1 MKPFVTKEW
10 RTSFSNMDSSI
21 LEETSTTM
29 NRYKQHIGLTSL
41 LLGALLFAGCQ
52 EAITTNRPIHI
63 NPNMDKQ
70 ERFEAQ
76 EANPFFAD
84 GRAMRMPVKATV
96 ARGFLKDDT
105 ALWTGKTESGAWSS
119 IPVPVT
125 MELLERGQDR
135 YKVFCSVCHGLSGD
149 GKGIIMTGGYGFVPA
164 PTYHSNM
171 LRAQPDGYLYDSL
184 TNGVRSMAGYGSQI
198 PVHDRWAIVAYV
210 RALQR
215 SQYADVSDV
224 PENER

>member
-1 MKPFVTKEW
+1 MEPS
-10 RTSFSNMDSSI
+10 TSD
-21 LEETSTTM
+21 EPSTPM
-29 NRYKQHIGLTSL
+29 NRIIQHIGFLTL
-41 LLGALLFAGCQ
+41 LVVTVVFAGCQ
-52 EAITTNRPIHI
+52 GTISEKTPIHI
-63 NPNMDKQ
+63 NPNMDQQ

-84 GRAMRMPVKATV
+84 GRAMRRPVNGTV
-96 ARGFLKDDT
+96 ARGFLKDDV

-125 MELLERGQDR
+125 LDLLERGRDR
-135 YKVFCSVCHGLSGD
+135 YKIYCSVCHGLAGD

-164 PTYHSNM
+164 PTYHSDM
-171 LRAQPDGYLYDSL
+171 LRSQPDVYLYDAL
-184 TNGVRSMAGYGSQI
+184 TNGVRTMYGYGSQV

-215 SQYADVSDV
+215 SQFADVNDV